1 MIPLICR
8 AVIMYI
14 VVIFGVRFMGKRQIG
29 ELQPAELVITILL
42 SDIASMPLMD
52 NNTPL
57 LQSVMMI
64 LILISLELLSS
75 VVSIKSRTFR
85 LLLQGHSVMVIN
97 KGEIDQKQLKQIRYS
112 VDDIMEAMRLKDCFD
127 VSEIEYAYI
136 ETNGE
141 MSIKTKDE
149 TTEEQDLPCLVISD
163 GKLIDREF
171 DICNLTKQKLE
182 NILNE
187 KNLKRQDIFL
197 MTYTADGQI
206 NIIMKKE
213 N

>member
-206 NIIMKKE
+206 NLIMKKE